1 MTLTQKKQR
10 SGAISGIGCGM
21 TKCDTNVVC
30 NMERQ
35 RVEFPRIKAV
45 TVPQNGKNRKTQAT
59 KRLPRPFLTSL
70 ITLVLQTLITTDW
83 AGEWKGI
90 IILLW
95 KKKKGTFSRQ
105 WVDLW
110 RSEQNLRVNNFILQ
124 YEPSVTSYYNKTG
137 HSCFYLFHPRLHF
150 QTRCL
155 MLNITMNNRQFQR
168 FFIHYQTDT

>member
-45 TVPQNGKNRKTQAT
+45 TVPQNGKNIKTQAT

-70 ITLVLQTLITTDW
+70 ITLVRLLQTGRVSGRELLFCCGKRKKEHLADNELTC
-83 AGEWKGI
+83 GEVSKI
-90 IILLW
+90 
-95 KKKKGTFSRQ
+95 
-105 WVDLW
+105 
-110 RSEQNLRVNNFILQ
+110 
-124 YEPSVTSYYNKTG
+124 
-137 HSCFYLFHPRLHF
+137 
-150 QTRCL
+150 
-155 MLNITMNNRQFQR
+155 
-168 FFIHYQTDT
+168 